1 MQIFVLLQIAWY
13 LNFTDQERYLKFT
26 TNGLANLPEKGYPYS
41 MQWSNL
47 MQHQSENIMD
57 TCDIFSIDK
66 FAQICMYLV
75 LSNISVLLK
84 PWKSCDIHIVSVIP
98 SFDIFPHQLFFRNC
112 ILGIRNPHFGWIA
125 VFGYESQT
133 INFYGHLS
141 LIPLCFLTLTFVFI
155 YYFNKF
161 FYSLIFTVGIIF
173 LLFLLVRIIVSA
185 G

>member
-1 MQIFVLLQIAWY
+1 
-13 LNFTDQERYLKFT
+13 
-26 TNGLANLPEKGYPYS
+26 LANLPEKGYPYS

-98 SFDIFPHQLFFRNC
+98 SFDIFPHQLFFSK
-112 ILGIRNPHFGWIA
+112 LHIRYTKPTLWLDCGFRLWIA
-125 VFGYESQT
+125 SY
-133 INFYGHLS
+133 
-141 LIPLCFLTLTFVFI
+141 
-155 YYFNKF
+155 
-161 FYSLIFTVGIIF
+161 
-173 LLFLLVRIIVSA
+173 
-185 G
+185 

>member
-1 MQIFVLLQIAWY
+1 MTQWALWLGPTCSPLSHLHLPWGETMQIFVLLQIGWY

-66 FAQICMYLV
+66 FAQICMYLA

-84 PWKSCDIHIVSVIP
+84 PWKSCDIHIGSVIP
-98 SFDIFPHQLFFRNC
+98 SFDIFPHQLFFSK
-112 ILGIRNPHFGWIA
+112 LHIRYTKP
-125 VFGYESQT
+125 
-133 INFYGHLS
+133 
-141 LIPLCFLTLTFVFI
+141 TLWLDCGFR
-155 YYFNKF
+155 
-161 FYSLIFTVGIIF
+161 L
-173 LLFLLVRIIVSA
+173 
-185 G
+185 